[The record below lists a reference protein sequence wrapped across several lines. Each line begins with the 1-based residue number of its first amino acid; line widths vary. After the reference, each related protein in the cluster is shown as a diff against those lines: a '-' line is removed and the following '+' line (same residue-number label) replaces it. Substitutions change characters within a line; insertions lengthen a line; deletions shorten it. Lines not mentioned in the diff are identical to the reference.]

1 MSDELRAW
9 AAFDEGVRLQAAG
22 EVEPAIAAFERTLQ
36 LRPDNAASWANL
48 ALLHEQRGDIAAAL
62 AAHERALEL
71 DPDAFEARLN
81 HGALLGQLRRYDEAE
96 RAYRHAI
103 GLRPQAPQPWSNL
116 GAMLALVDRDEDA
129 LACCLRALELEPANA
144 KARLNLSYLLL
155 RQGRLAE
162 GFLCLEARAGIDE
175 MQVKLDAPRWD
186 GADLA
191 GRRLLVVSD
200 AGHGDLL
207 MMARYLPLLRRRHPG
222 AVLLY
227 GQPALGTLLARA
239 DGVDAWIDYGAPLP
253 RAAFDCWTPAMSLP
267 HLHGTTLDDIP
278 ATLPYLAPEP
288 ARQAHWRAELER
300 GRGSGDAALRVGLC
314 WRGNPAHENN
324 AERSLPGLAVIAPL
338 ADVAGVRWFNLQ
350 SGAGADEAPPA
361 GFEFTPLSGPLGD
374 FAETA
379 AIIANLDLV
388 ITVDTAI
395 GHLAGAIGRPVWVL
409 VPAHLPD
416 WRWFK
421 GRSDSP
427 WYPGVLRLF
436 RQRAAGNWG
445 PMMDEVA
452 QALADR
458 VRESIA

>member
-22 EVEPAIAAFERTLQ
+22 AVDAAIAAFERTLQ
-36 LRPDNAASWANL
+36 LQPDSAASWANL
-48 ALLHEQRGDIAAAL
+48 ALLHEQRGDLAAAL
-62 AAHERALEL
+62 AAHERALAL
-71 DPDAFEARLN
+71 APAAFEANRN
-81 HGALLGQLRRYDEAE
+81 YGALLGQLRRYDEAE
-96 RAYRHAI
+96 RQYRRA
-103 GLRPQAPQPWSNL
+103 LAQRPDAPQPWSNL
-116 GAMLALVDRDEDA
+116 GALLALVDRDDDA

-144 KARLNLSYLLL
+144 KARLNLSYVLL

-162 GFLCLEARAGIDE
+162 GFLCLEARAGIDR
-175 MQVKLDAPRWD
+175 MQAELDAPRWD

-227 GQPALGTLLARA
+227 AQPALNTLLARGA
-239 DGVDAWIDYGAPLP
+239 GVDAVIDYGAPLP
-253 RAAFDCWTPAMSLP
+253 RAAFDCWTPVMSLP
-267 HLHGTTLDDIP
+267 HLFGTTLENLP
-278 ATLPYLAPEP
+278 ADLPYLQPDP
-288 ARQAHWRAELER
+288 VRQAHWRSVWAR
-300 GRGSGDAALRVGLC
+300 GGGGGLRVGLC

-324 AERSLPGLAVIAPL
+324 AERSWPSLTVAAPL
-338 ADVAGVRWFNLQ
+338 GGVAGLRWFNLQ
-350 SGAGADEAPPA
+350 SGAGADEAPPP
-361 GFEFTPLSGPLGD
+361 GFEFTPLPGPLGD

-395 GHLAGAIGRPVWVL
+395 GHLAGALGRPVWVL

-436 RQRAAGNWG
+436 RQRSAGDWG
-445 PMMDEVA
+445 PVLAEVA
-452 QALADR
+452 AALEAR